1 MNLFF
6 EEDMG
11 LHMQKKVSK
20 PVGRILVVVMLYVY
34 YLYSAFS
41 QFSILLVTETDS
53 SVVALWEN
61 EEETDPLVL

>member
-1 MNLFF
+1 MNLFI

-20 PVGRILVVVMLYVY
+20 LVGRLYVY
-34 YLYSAFS
+34 HLYSGFT

-53 SVVALWEN
+53 IVVALWEN

>member
-1 MNLFF
+1 
-6 EEDMG
+6 MG

-34 YLYSAFS
+34 YLYSRFS

-53 SVVALWEN
+53 IVVALWEN